1 MAADII
7 IVGGGLA
14 GTVVASRLH
23 QRRPSL
29 SIVLIEAGPDPK
41 DHAHVS
47 NPAEAGLLHFSD
59 LDYKY
64 FSTPQK
70 HLDGKPKYNCA
81 IKALG
86 GGTVINTGL
95 LTFESRYQG
104 IADGSRWLDSRRRS

>member
-1 MAADII
+1 MSDVI

-23 QRRPSL
+23 QRNPSL

-41 DHAHVS
+41 DHEHVL
-47 NPAEAGLLHFSD
+47 NPAEARLLHFSD

-64 FSTPQK
+64 STVPQR
-70 HLDGKPKYNCA
+70 HLDGKPKYNCG

-86 GGTVINTGL
+86 GGTVINHGG
-95 LTFESRYQG
+95 FIFQS
-104 IADGSRWLDSRRRS
+104 